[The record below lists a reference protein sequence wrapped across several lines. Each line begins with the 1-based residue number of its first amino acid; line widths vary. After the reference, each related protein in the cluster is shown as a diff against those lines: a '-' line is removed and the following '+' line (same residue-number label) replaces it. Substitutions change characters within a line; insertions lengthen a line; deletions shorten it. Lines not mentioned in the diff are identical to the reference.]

1 MSTEGHL
8 CHFCSEIYGDEDALW
23 THVNDSHS
31 ESFVHCGGQQEE
43 DSAWDDVNHPVPE
56 EIPKPTFQMRPKN
69 EKKVFKYGRV
79 RRKAPK
85 KLFFCDK
92 CDYETDVKN
101 CLKNHKLT
109 HTYDCPYCH
118 FKTVRPR
125 ILTEHMKT
133 VHAVVLEDTTE
144 EVELTDPVAE
154 IIQFLDTNGNDQ
166 KMQWGHDHFIL
177 GDIET
182 SAVVVADQPLEAEPN
197 LDFSYIENLSRPKL
211 ITRNDNDVMMMSRAY
226 NYLASLGLIDAVP
239 NE

>member
-31 ESFVHCGGQQEE
+31 ESFVHCGGHQEE
-43 DSAWDDVNHPVPE
+43 DSALVDVEHPVPE
-56 EIPKPTFQMRPKN
+56 EISMPTFQRLSKN
-69 EKKVFKYGRV
+69 EKKVFKYGKV
-79 RRKAPK
+79 RRKAPR

-109 HTYDCPYCH
+109 HTHDCPYCH

-133 VHAVVLEDTTE
+133 VHAVVLEDTAE
-144 EVELTDPVAE
+144 EAELTDPVAE
-154 IIQFLDTNGNDQ
+154 TIQSLDTNGND
-166 KMQWGHDHFIL
+166 KKIRWDYDPFIL

-182 SAVVVADQPLEAEPN
+182 SAVVAADDTLGAEPN
-197 LDFSYIENLSRPKL
+197 LDFSYIENLSRPRL
-211 ITRNDNDVMMMSRAY
+211 ITRNDEDVILMSRAY
-226 NYLASLGLIDAVP
+226 NYLASLGLIVAVP
-239 NE
+239 AE

>member
-1 MSTEGHL
+1 
-8 CHFCSEIYGDEDALW
+8 
-23 THVNDSHS
+23 
-31 ESFVHCGGQQEE
+31 
-43 DSAWDDVNHPVPE
+43 
-56 EIPKPTFQMRPKN
+56 MRPKN

-92 CDYETDVKN
+92 YDYETDVKN

-109 HTYDCPYCH
+109 HTHDCPYCH

-144 EVELTDPVAE
+144 DVELTDPVAE
-154 IIQFLDTNGNDQ
+154 ITQSLDTNGNDQ
-166 KMQWGHDHFIL
+166 KMQWGYDPFIL

-182 SAVVVADQPLEAEPN
+182 SAVVVADQYQPLEAEPN
-197 LDFSYIENLSRPKL
+197 LDFSYIENLSRPRL
-211 ITRNDNDVMMMSRAY
+211 ITRNDNDVKDDDEP
-226 NYLASLGLIDAVP
+226 SLQLSGFSGID
-239 NE
+239 